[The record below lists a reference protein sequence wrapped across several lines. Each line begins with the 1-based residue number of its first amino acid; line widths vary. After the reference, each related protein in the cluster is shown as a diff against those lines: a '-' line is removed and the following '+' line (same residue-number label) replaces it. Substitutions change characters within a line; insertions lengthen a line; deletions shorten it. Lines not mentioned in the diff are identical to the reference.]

1 MTRTIAERAEA
12 SSVAPAAGV
21 PVHPKVEFPRDPR
34 LGDLQKLFSPDWV
47 YTAYS
52 SLVGGDD
59 PVPDQFSIRQV
70 SYVPGRAAI
79 VSYFAEWHP
88 DAYIPPQQ
96 FIARLDQGKPV
107 EVFQFPNDKSLPGLP
122 QAVDPDAGSQAGQQA
137 RSRVRGAE
145 NAGRRGPLPAWEIGP
160 CCVTGLGNWGS
171 TYESCGRLP
180 SGHSWIA
187 GKSSPGPASW
197 RLGSRAIGPGGG
209 VVWLSEI
216 PGQNLRRLIREGAQP
231 DSDTLLHGLETLWS
245 GGDAGRAGRPFN
257 LAGTYRRAKRSFR
270 YLGDGATSALVSRIT
285 ETLDPFVESWCPSAV
300 AHNDFYDDQVLVL
313 DDGRLALVDLEEA
326 GPGDP
331 LLDVGNFLAHLR
343 WSARFGRQREGNGAA
358 SYHGE
363 VRNAALERFAWRE
376 RDLSLREAVCLFRIC
391 TNAIRHPR
399 EDWRDRLRSGLSL
412 VSEVLE

>member
-12 SSVAPAAGV
+12 GSVGPPAEV

-34 LGDLQKLFSPDWV
+34 LGDLQKLFSPEWV

-52 SLVGGDD
+52 SIVGGDD

-96 FIARLDQGKPV
+96 FIARIDQGKPV

-122 QAVDPDAGSQAGQQA
+122 QAVDPDSALKLVNKHVLAYGARRMRVDVVRYRPGNRAVLRHRIGRLGFYVRVMRPASLKPFLDCWEVVA
-137 RSRVRGAE
+137 RSSFVAPR
-145 NAGRRGPLPAWEIGP
+145 
-160 CCVTGLGNWGS
+160 
-171 TYESCGRLP
+171 
-180 SGHSWIA
+180 IA
-187 GKSSPGPASW
+187 GHWA
-197 RLGSRAIGPGGG
+197 GGG

-216 PGQNLRRLIREGAQP
+216 PGRNLRRLIRAGAQP

-270 YLGDGATSALVSRIT
+270 YLGDGATSALTKRIT
-285 ETLDPFVESWCPSAV
+285 RTLDPFVEEWRPSAV

-313 DDGRLALVDLEEA
+313 DDGRMALVDLEEA

-331 LLDVGNFLAHLR
+331 QLDVGNFLAHLR
-343 WSARFGRQREGNGAA
+343 WSARFGRQREGSGAA
-358 SYHGE
+358 SYYDE
-363 VRNAALERFAWRE
+363 VRGAALERFAWRE

-399 EDWRDRLRSGLSL
+399 EDWRDRLHAGLSL
-412 VSEVLE
+412 VNEVLE